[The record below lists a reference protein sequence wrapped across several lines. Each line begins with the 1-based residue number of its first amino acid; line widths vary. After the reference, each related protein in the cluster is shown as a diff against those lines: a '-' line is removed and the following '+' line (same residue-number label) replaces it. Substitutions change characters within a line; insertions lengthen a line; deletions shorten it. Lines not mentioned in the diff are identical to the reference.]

1 MQESKIIAVA
11 VLAAALWQSA
21 SGQDAPD
28 RNAPVPKSSSQ
39 DVQTHDAPSLPP
51 RATPGD
57 YQAHAQAGA
66 VTVAAEF
73 TGHSVPTPQ
82 AILSAEDYVMVEVGL
97 FGPPDARLNLSFA
110 DFSLRINGKKMPTPA
125 QPYGLIFESL
135 KDPEWEPL
143 LADQSKSKTSI
154 GGSGRGQG
162 EAPPSPPKMPI
173 ELKRVMQQRVQKAS
187 LPEGER
193 VLPEAGLIYFPYR
206 GKTEGIHTV
215 ELIYSGAAGKM
226 VLALHP

>member
-28 RNAPVPKSSSQ
+28 RNAPSPKSSSQ
-39 DVQTHDAPSLPP
+39 DVPTHDAPSLPP

-57 YQAHAQAGA
+57 YQSHAQAGA

-82 AILSAEDYVMVEVGL
+82 AIFSAEDYVVVEVGL
-97 FGPPDARLNLSFA
+97 FGPADARLNLSFA
-110 DFSLRINGKKMPTPA
+110 DFSLRINEKKMTTPA
-125 QPYGLIFESL
+125 QPYGLIFGSL

-143 LADQSKSKTSI
+143 IADQSKSKTSI
-154 GGSGRGQG
+154 GGRGQG
-162 EAPPSPPKMPI
+162 GDAPPSPPKMPI

-206 GKTEGIHTV
+206 GKTEGIHSV
-215 ELIYSGAAGKM
+215 ELIYSGAAGKT